1 MSHHEI
7 KFLIFRTFIKF
18 YSNEFLK
25 SQDTVQGDDWSERK
39 KGKNK
44 LLKIDE
50 KTLIA
55 VRLIY
60 SKITLERS

>member
-60 SKITLERS
+60 SKITLERP